1 MSSSRPDSL
10 ADPFVTAPNTPL
22 NPSETLGL
30 PRASYLSPTPETVG
44 SPRDS
49 YVQAPENSSPLVPE
63 TEKRN
68 NEAYGL
74 ESSASS
80 LPKKRSLFGRPLFW
94 LVALAIVT
102 IVVLA
107 VVLPVY
113 FVVIKPHNSN
123 STGTSGGGGGGTSG
137 GGSGSGNPPPAG
149 VSTTGGNGSLITTA
163 DGTKFTYLNPFG
175 GICKLYHIFSL
186 FSLIGHET
194 KKIASL
200 LVGALLLHARLQRL
214 RNSIEITFHVN

>member
-10 ADPFVTAPNTPL
+10 ADSFLTAPNTPL
-22 NPSETLGL
+22 NPSETLSL

-94 LVALAIVT
+94 LIALAVVT
-102 IVVLA
+102 IIVLA

-123 STGTSGGGGGGTSG
+123 SNSTGASGGGGGGTSG

-175 GICKLYHIFSL
+175 GICKLYHLFSL

-194 KKIASL
+194 KKL
-200 LVGALLLHARLQRL
+200 HPCWLVADCPLVHARLQRL
-214 RNSIEITFHVN
+214 